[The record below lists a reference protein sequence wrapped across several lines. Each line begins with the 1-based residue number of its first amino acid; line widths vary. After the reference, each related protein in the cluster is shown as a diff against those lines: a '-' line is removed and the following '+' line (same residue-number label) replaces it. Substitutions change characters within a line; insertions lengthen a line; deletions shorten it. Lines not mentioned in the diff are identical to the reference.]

1 MKKKYSTVI
10 ISDTHL
16 GKPNAQTKKLLE
28 FLQDTEIE
36 TLIINGDLIDFRQ
49 LSFLGKRTDK
59 ETNIMN
65 HLVERVN
72 NGMKMIYVKWNHDAF
87 IKKLHHMHFSNMSI
101 VNELIFTTKN
111 NKRYYLCHG
120 DRFDFINHRM
130 PRLWKTLNLF
140 YTTLYLL
147 EKMVNK
153 NIDEEWYVPHAERVK
168 LLFKKFLFPDKKIH
182 RKALRLA
189 KKKNCD
195 GTVLGHYHRP
205 DHIRKWWREYLNTGD
220 RVTSCSAVVE
230 NKKWNLELIYQR

>member
-72 NGMKMIYVKWNHDAF
+72 NGMKMIYVK
-87 IKKLHHMHFSNMSI
+87 
-101 VNELIFTTKN
+101 
-111 NKRYYLCHG
+111 
-120 DRFDFINHRM
+120 
-130 PRLWKTLNLF
+130 
-140 YTTLYLL
+140 
-147 EKMVNK
+147 
-153 NIDEEWYVPHAERVK
+153 
-168 LLFKKFLFPDKKIH
+168 
-182 RKALRLA
+182 
-189 KKKNCD
+189 
-195 GTVLGHYHRP
+195 
-205 DHIRKWWREYLNTGD
+205 
-220 RVTSCSAVVE
+220 
-230 NKKWNLELIYQR
+230 